1 MTHRP
6 HPPFY
11 LSFFL
16 FTTDPQPGDPG
27 ARERLLSQIEEL
39 VAMGYSGF
47 ELPIPPSDP
56 ANALKELEAYR
67 ELRAILD
74 QRGFAHVELT
84 TNVAATQAFDPTS
97 EDGAVREA
105 ALSYLKSRVDI
116 TAALRGKVMMGPIVF
131 PYGQRPAGPDG
142 EPLWSDALQ
151 AFLPSGYR
159 RAATVL
165 AELADHA
172 ASLDVLLA
180 IEPIT
185 HWETA
190 APNTLEQLQAF
201 LDLVPNPQLGVV
213 IDSAHEVLDG
223 AGPERF
229 AAQVATLA
237 AASRLHYVQV
247 SAPDRGRL
255 DRSWLP
261 WGAFLERVLPH
272 YQGPLAIEMFN
283 ALPVFQPLLRLSRR
297 KYWIA
302 GVDIPSDAASAME
315 AAAGS
320 LLASREA
327 FTAAMAQLH
336 PHP

>member
-1 MTHRP
+1 
-6 HPPFY
+6 
-11 LSFFL
+11 
-16 FTTDPQPGDPG
+16 
-27 ARERLLSQIEEL
+27 
-39 VAMGYSGF
+39 
-47 ELPIPPSDP
+47 
-56 ANALKELEAYR
+56 
-67 ELRAILD
+67 
-74 QRGFAHVELT
+74 VELT

-223 AGPERF
+223 AGIGSRPRP
-229 AAQVATLA
+229 ARPQLA
-237 AASRLHYVQV
+237 ALGGFPGEG
-247 SAPDRGRL
+247 SAPLPGTVGDRDVQRPAGVPAAAETEPSQVL
-255 DRSWLP
+255 DRRGGYPQRCGQCHGGGGGL
-261 WGAFLERVLPH
+261 
-272 YQGPLAIEMFN
+272 
-283 ALPVFQPLLRLSRR
+283 
-297 KYWIA
+297 
-302 GVDIPSDAASAME
+302 
-315 AAAGS
+315 AAG
-320 LLASREA
+320 L
-327 FTAAMAQLH
+327 
-336 PHP
+336 P